1 MIIFVKIVA
10 VKYLKKIFITKML
23 CSNNKKIST
32 FHCCQK
38 LKVVILSSYYMPV
51 TCATCG
57 LKFET
62 ITATIDHVRDINQD
76 QIGEL
81 RADLVN
87 IFNSDDPRDIQ
98 TLNGAMSGFS
108 HRQFRD
114 RYGNLLPLG
123 ATQLLNLWPFAGAF
137 KYCQKCQSEFGDY
150 YRLYLHYSETRHSR
164 PPDLERKLNELRLI
178 ERDHY

>member
-1 MIIFVKIVA
+1 
-10 VKYLKKIFITKML
+10 ML
-23 CSNNKKIST
+23 
-32 FHCCQK
+32 
-38 LKVVILSSYYMPV
+38 

-62 ITATIDHVRDINQD
+62 IAATIDHVRDINQD

-81 RADLVN
+81 RADLVD
-87 IFNSDDPRDIQ
+87 IFNSDDPTDIQ
-98 TLNGAMSGFS
+98 TLNDAMSGFS

-114 RYGNLLPLG
+114 RYGNLLP
-123 ATQLLNLWPFAGAF
+123 
-137 KYCQKCQSEFGDY
+137 DY

-178 ERDHY
+178 ERDYY